1 MVCGGE
7 TMDETLRQGQDG
19 FSDTDVR
26 NATSVITCDLQG
38 TVTKFTNGA
47 QRLFGY
53 TPDEVVG
60 KQSVALFHTPENLAL
75 VPQLL
80 QTAVEKGIWERELD
94 LVRKGGQSFRAR
106 LAVRPMYRDGKLTGY
121 MGITRPLK

>member
-1 MVCGGE
+1 MEE
-7 TMDETLRQGQDG
+7 TIRRGADG
-19 FSDTDVR
+19 FSDRDVTE
-26 NATSVITCDLQG
+26 ATSVITCDLQG

-53 TPDEVVG
+53 SPDEIVG
-60 KQSVALFHTPENLAL
+60 KQSVAVFHKQENLPL

-80 QTAVEKGIWERELD
+80 KTAVEKGIWESELE
-94 LVRKGGQSFRAR
+94 LVRKGGQTFRAK